1 MKEQNYRNH
10 RQVVPL
16 FHVVAVLALLALF
29 SGAAR
34 NLYHSWNRETFYEAA
49 LLMLVSLMFFLYHFF
64 TRSFTLKAQDRAVR
78 AEESLRHFVLTGRL
92 PDPRLHLKQIIA
104 LRFASDEEVV
114 PLTQRAIDENLSPD
128 DIKKAIQ
135 NWRPDFYRV

>member
-64 TRSFTLKAQDRAVR
+64 TRSFTLKAQDRAIR
-78 AEESLRHFVLTGRL
+78 AEESLRFFALTGKL
-92 PDPRLHLKQIIA
+92 PDPRLHPKQLIA
-104 LRFASDEEVV
+104 LRFASDEEL
-114 PLTQRAIDENLSPD
+114 PALADKTLAEHLSPD
-128 DIKKAIQ
+128 SIKRAIKH
-135 NWRPDFYRV
+135 WRADHYRV